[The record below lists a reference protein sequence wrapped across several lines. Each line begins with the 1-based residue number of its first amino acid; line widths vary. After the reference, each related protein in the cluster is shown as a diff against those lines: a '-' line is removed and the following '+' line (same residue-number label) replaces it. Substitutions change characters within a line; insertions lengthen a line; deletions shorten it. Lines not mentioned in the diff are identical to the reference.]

1 MDIIDSYART
11 KERERKQKLSDEFVL
26 AKVLALDIS
35 SLFGEKPEFVE
46 PWDFYPQ
53 MFEKDKEYL
62 KPLSNKIVLDSYIN
76 EHLRQNVPSTHLI
89 SYKDKK
95 YSVPPEYRL

>member
-1 MDIIDSYART
+1 MTGIQSKNTI
-11 KERERKQKLSDEFVL
+11 
-26 AKVLALDIS
+26 
-35 SLFGEKPEFVE
+35 
-46 PWDFYPQ
+46 
-53 MFEKDKEYL
+53 FEKDKEYL

>member
-53 MFEKDKEYL
+53 MFEKDKEYYEQQVL
-62 KPLSNKIVLDSYIN
+62 KNQLAEYQEKRREYIKEFN
-76 EHLRQNVPSTHLI
+76 RRRQGM
-89 SYKDKK
+89 
-95 YSVPPEYRL
+95 